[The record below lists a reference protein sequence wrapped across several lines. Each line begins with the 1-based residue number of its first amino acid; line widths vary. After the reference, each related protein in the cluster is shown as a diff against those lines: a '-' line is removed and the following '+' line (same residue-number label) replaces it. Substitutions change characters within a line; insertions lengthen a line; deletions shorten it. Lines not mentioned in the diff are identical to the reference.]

1 MTDIEDIVGVIVL
14 ESKKLHGHTKKGLPI
29 YSFIPLSN
37 KHPPRFLVPSN
48 SREKRN
54 ILAVIRL
61 NRWEGDIPFGTCVRV
76 LGAADDRIIYDYAL
90 LLKNE
95 LLLSV
100 KPLQTSEQQVKV
112 QVEGEVEVEPA
123 SEPASEPKPELYNYK
138 NITVIDPAGSTD
150 RDDGFHIT
158 KEDSKGTYLYVHI
171 ADVDRYFPTDTSTDL
186 ALRNRI
192 TSIYSLNKVY
202 HMLPEEYACNIIS
215 LTSSGKEMRPHYVL
229 TTVFELT
236 EKGPIFKEVH
246 QATVTIS
253 ERRSFTYEQAQDMLD
268 MKKDTQIQLLS
279 EITGLTDTHK
289 MIEKIMIWTN
299 SAIAEFIYNH
309 GYNFSVYYP
318 PVPDLKLMSTLT
330 PMSVFGGPR
339 AIYSTT
345 QHGHGMMGLK
355 HYTHFTSPIRRYA
368 DIVVHRIV
376 KHIISGNAH
385 FNLDLDECCEKVN
398 HVTQNAKNYYRNQNM
413 LKLMDKLPKDGSPVI
428 TVGYIVQFFKPNYVS
443 VYLKDY
449 NIVLNTTLFSRELLD
464 IITITEEVDESML
477 NLQLNANSNA
487 DADANANLNL
497 HFNTEIDVSLVYLP
511 SEIRLHKKISVTFP
525 CLRHLFV

>member
-1 MTDIEDIVGVIVL
+1 MTDTEDIVGVIVL

-95 LLLSV
+95 LAFSIQ
-100 KPLQTSEQQVKV
+100 PLQPLQSDAGEQQQSMPMPV
-112 QVEGEVEVEPA
+112 QVQPEP
-123 SEPASEPKPELYNYK
+123 EPEPKSYNYK

-158 KEDSKGTYLYVHI
+158 KEDLKGTYLYVHI

-215 LTSSGKEMRPHYVL
+215 LTSNGKELRPHYVL
-229 TTVFELT
+229 TTVFEIT

-246 QATVTIS
+246 QATVTVS
-253 ERRSFTYEQAQDMLD
+253 EKRSFTYEQAQDMLD
-268 MKKDTQIQLLS
+268 LKKDTQIQLLS

-318 PVPDLKLMSTLT
+318 PVPDLKIKDSVLT
-330 PMSVFGGPR
+330 SVFGGPR

-376 KHIISGNAH
+376 KHIISGNAD
-385 FNLDLDECCEKVN
+385 FNFNLDECCEKVN
-398 HVTQNAKNYYRNQNM
+398 RVTQNAKNYYRNQNM
-413 LKLMDKLPKDGSPVI
+413 LKLMDKLPKDGNPVI
-428 TVGYIVQFFKPNYVS
+428 TVGCIVQFYKPNYVS

-464 IITITEEVDESML
+464 IITITEEASMV
-477 NLQLNANSNA
+477 NLQLNSNA
-487 DADANANLNL
+487 PENINLN
-497 HFNTEIDVSLVYLP
+497 FNTEISVSLVYLP

-525 CLRHLFV
+525 CIRNLFV

>member
-1 MTDIEDIVGVIVL
+1 MTDTEDIVGVIVL

-61 NRWEGDIPFGTCVRV
+61 TRWEADIPFGTCVRV
-76 LGAADDRIIYDYAL
+76 LGAADDRNIYDYAL

-95 LLLSV
+95 LVLNV
-100 KPLQTSEQQVKV
+100 KPLQSVISSDK
-112 QVEGEVEVEPA
+112 
-123 SEPASEPKPELYNYK
+123 ELETGKYNYN
-138 NITVIDPAGSTD
+138 NITVIDPVGSTD

-171 ADVDRYFPTDTSTDL
+171 ADVDRYFPTNTLTDL
-186 ALRNRI
+186 ALRERI

-215 LTSSGKEMRPHYVL
+215 LTSSGKELRPHYVL

-236 EKGPIFKEVH
+236 ENGPIFKEVH

-253 ERRSFTYEQAQDMLD
+253 ERRAFTYEQAQDMLD
-268 MKKDTQIQLLS
+268 NKKDTQIQLLS

-318 PVPDLKLMSTLT
+318 PVPDST
-330 PMSVFGGPR
+330 SVFGGPR

-376 KHIISGNAH
+376 KHIISGNVD

-413 LKLMDKLPKDGSPVI
+413 LKLMDKLPKDGNPVI
-428 TVGYIVQFFKPNYVS
+428 TVGYIVQLFKPNYVS

-464 IITITEEVDESML
+464 IITIKEEGSMI
-477 NLQLNANSNA
+477 NLQSVS
-487 DADANANLNL
+487 DANAHANLNL
-497 HFNTEIDVSLVYLP
+497 HVNTEIDVSLVYLP

-525 CLRHLFV
+525 CIRNLFV

>member
-1 MTDIEDIVGVIVL
+1 MTDTEDIVGVIVL

-61 NRWEGDIPFGTCVRV
+61 TRWEADIPFGTCVRV

-100 KPLQTSEQQVKV
+100 KPLQSSISSDLVPV
-112 QVEGEVEVEPA
+112 QVQV
-123 SEPASEPKPELYNYK
+123 SPELEPELEPYNYK
-138 NITVIDPAGSTD
+138 NITVIDPVGSTD
-150 RDDGFHIT
+150 RDDGFNIT
-158 KEDSKGTYLYVHI
+158 KEDSKPTYLYVHI
-171 ADVDRYFPTDTSTDL
+171 ADVDRYFPTNTLTDL
-186 ALRNRI
+186 ALRERI
-192 TSIYSLNKVY
+192 TSIYALNKVY

-215 LTSSGKEMRPHYVL
+215 LTSSGNQLRPHYVL
-229 TTVFELT
+229 TTVFEIT
-236 EKGPIFKEVH
+236 ENGPVFKEVH

-268 MKKDTQIQLLS
+268 KKKDTQIQLLS

-299 SAIAEFIYNH
+299 SAIAEFIYNR

-318 PVPDLKLMSTLT
+318 PVPDSTLNLKLKLT
-330 PMSVFGGPR
+330 SVFGGPR

-376 KHIISGNAH
+376 KHIISGNTD

-413 LKLMDKLPKDGSPVI
+413 LKLMDKLPKDGNPVI
-428 TVGYIVQFFKPNYVS
+428 TVGYIVQFLKPNYVS

-464 IITITEEVDESML
+464 IITITEEGSMIH
-477 NLQLNANSNA
+477 LQLK
-487 DADANANLNL
+487 DGGANAESELSL
-497 HFNTEIDVSLVYLP
+497 NTEIVVSLVYLP

-525 CLRHLFV
+525 CIRNLFV